1 MANSP
6 DKKAPPKGP
15 SKDSDEKFRLLPD
28 PKRKKPQ
35 AGISATG
42 EFTAINPEEKR
53 RK

>member
-6 DKKAPPKGP
+6 EKKAPAPGLPKDPG
-15 SKDSDEKFRLLPD
+15 EKLRLLPD

-35 AGISATG
+35 QGFKATG
-42 EFTAINPEEKR
+42 EFTEIRPDEKR